1 MKKTRGLA
9 QKTTGRGQRLKDKWR
24 REEEVFIHLP
34 REERPKTIYKKHIGL
49 AVDVAK
55 MLSEGIGRVDLKE
68 TAGIPT
74 KDLKTRLGYELT
86 MALKD

>member
-1 MKKTRGLA
+1 M
-9 QKTTGRGQRLKDKWR
+9 
-24 REEEVFIHLP
+24 IHLP

-68 TAGIPT
+68 IAGIST
-74 KDLKTRLGYELT
+74 KDLNKTGV
-86 MALKD
+86 